1 VFFAELKAFVR
12 HHWKFFEDNPE
23 QGFDSFLEWCL
34 ETVGVRG
41 KSVKG
46 HFRNAVLTIEEL

>member
-1 VFFAELKAFVR
+1 LKAFVR

-41 KSVKG
+41 KSAKG